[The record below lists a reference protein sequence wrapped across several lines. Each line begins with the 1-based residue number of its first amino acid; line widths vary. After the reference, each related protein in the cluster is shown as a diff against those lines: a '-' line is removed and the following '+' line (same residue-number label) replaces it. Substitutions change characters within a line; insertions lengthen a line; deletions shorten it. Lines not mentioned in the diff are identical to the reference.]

1 MIFNITFV
9 LVLDDVI
16 YLAQVILR
24 RVDIVNKIIV
34 IVIDDKNHGNMNE
47 SMRKTVTTTVR
58 FLQMPPEIYVV
69 AIFRKSLENT
79 DLQKIAVAYFLQNCM
94 IIFA

>member
-58 FLQMPPEIYVV
+58 FLQMLPEIYVV
-69 AIFRKSLENT
+69 ATFRRSFENT
-79 DLQKIAVAYFLQNCM
+79 DLQKIAVAYFLQSCM